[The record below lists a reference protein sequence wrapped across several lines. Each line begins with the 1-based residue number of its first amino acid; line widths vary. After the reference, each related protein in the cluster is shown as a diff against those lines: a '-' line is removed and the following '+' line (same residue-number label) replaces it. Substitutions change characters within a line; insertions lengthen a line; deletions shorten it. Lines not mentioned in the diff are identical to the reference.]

1 MPRSVDHLV
10 KDILT
15 EIAFVKRVTKQHT
28 LKSYAA
34 DDLTSRAVER
44 ALLTISEAVRG
55 LPDDE
60 LRKQPEISW
69 VAIKAM
75 GNIIRHEYHKIADE
89 VIWDTVQQNLGPLE
103 RAIKQIRASRRRN
116 TSGRRPR
123 S

>member
-34 DDLTSRAVER
+34 DDLTSRAVEH